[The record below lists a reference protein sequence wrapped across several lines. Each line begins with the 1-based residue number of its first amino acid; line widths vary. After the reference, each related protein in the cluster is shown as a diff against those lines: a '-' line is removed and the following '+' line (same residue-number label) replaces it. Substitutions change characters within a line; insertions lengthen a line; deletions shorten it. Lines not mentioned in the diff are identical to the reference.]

1 MVHYFPSCN
10 FTRLRP
16 EASEAAKN
24 LMASLGVQ
32 VEGCCRPGHKKL
44 ETGETALT
52 VCQTC
57 DMIIGE
63 GAPQAAVQSAWEYL
77 DSLTGH
83 VWPDHTGERIILQ
96 DCWRARNNRP
106 LQDAVRSLL
115 YKMGYEVAELPDNR
129 EKTTFDGEWLYKPV
143 MPGNLK
149 LAPKAFARIE
159 PHVTLLSPE
168 EQKARMVE
176 YCSHLDGKSVV
187 YCNACLT
194 GLLDGGADAVH
205 LMELLT
211 GTEKR

>member
-1 MVHYFPSCN
+1 
-10 FTRLRP
+10 
-16 EASEAAKN
+16 
-24 LMASLGVQ
+24 
-32 VEGCCRPGHKKL
+32 
-44 ETGETALT
+44 
-52 VCQTC
+52 
-57 DMIIGE
+57 
-63 GAPQAAVQSAWEYL
+63 
-77 DSLTGH
+77 
-83 VWPDHTGERIILQ
+83 
-96 DCWRARNNRP
+96 
-106 LQDAVRSLL
+106 
-115 YKMGYEVAELPDNR
+115 MGYEAVELPDNR

-143 MPGNLK
+143 LPGNLK

-176 YCSHLDGKSVV
+176 YCSHLDGKAVV

>member
-1 MVHYFPSCN
+1 MVHYYPSCN

-16 EASEAAKN
+16 EASAAAKEW
-24 LMASLGVQ
+24 MASLGVV

-44 ETGETALT
+44 GPGDTALT

-57 DMIIGE
+57 DMVIGE
-63 GAPQAAVQSAWEYL
+63 NAPQAAVQSAWEYL
-77 DSLTGH
+77 DSIPGLKL
-83 VWPDHTGERIILQ
+83 PDHTGERIILR
-96 DCWRARNNRP
+96 DCWRARHNIP

-115 YKMGYEVAELPDNR
+115 RKMGYMVVELPDNR
-129 EKTTFDGEWLYKPV
+129 EKTVFDGEWLYRPV
-143 MPGNLK
+143 APGNLK
-149 LAPKAFARIE
+149 MAPKAFAQVE
-159 PHVTLLSPE
+159 PYVTPLSPA
-168 EQKARMVE
+168 EQKARMAA
-176 YCSHLDGKSVV
+176 YAARLDGKAVV

>member
-10 FTRLRP
+10 FTRCCP
-16 EASEAAKN
+16 EASEAAKKM
-24 LMASLGVQ
+24 MAALGVK

-44 ETGETALT
+44 EAGDLALT

-57 DMIIGE
+57 DRIIGE
-63 GAPQAAVQSAWEYL
+63 GAPQAKLISAWEYL
-77 DSLTGH
+77 DGLDIQL
-83 VWPDHTGERIILQ
+83 PDHRGERIILQ
-96 DCWRARNNRP
+96 DCWRARHNRS
-106 LQDAVRSLL
+106 LHEAVRSLL
-115 YKMGYEVAELPDNR
+115 HKMGYQVVELPDNR
-129 EKTTFDGEWLYKPV
+129 EKATFDGEWLYRP
-143 MPGNLK
+143 MQPGNLK
-149 LAPKAFARIE
+149 LAPKAFAEIE
-159 PHVTLLSPE
+159 PFVTLLSPE

-176 YCSHLDGKSVV
+176 YASHLDGKVVV

>member
-16 EASEAAKN
+16 ETSEAAKK
-24 LMASLGVQ
+24 LMASLGAQ
-32 VEGCCRPGHKKL
+32 VEGCCRPGHKEL
-44 ETGETALT
+44 EPGDTAVTICL
-52 VCQTC
+52 TC

-63 GAPQAAVQSAWEYL
+63 GAPQAATQSVWEYL
-77 DSLTGH
+77 DAQTSLAL
-83 VWPDHTGERIILQ
+83 PDHTGERIILQ
-96 DCWRARNNRP
+96 DCWRARDNRP

-115 YKMGYEVAELPDNR
+115 HKMGYEVIELPDNR
-129 EKTTFDGEWLYKPV
+129 EKATFDGEWLYKPV
-143 MPGNLK
+143 LPGNLK
-149 LAPKAFARIE
+149 LAPKAFAQIE

-176 YCSHLDGKSVV
+176 YCSHLDGKVV
-187 YCNACLT
+187 CYCNACLT

-205 LMELLT
+205 LMELVT